1 MTLDSGAD
9 HTVVRADLISGSDY
23 MGRSSRVGNYCGW
36 WREMTLANVWIK
48 IGREYKFMH
57 EVLVVPRDCPNEVLL
72 GNDLEIFD
80 DLYRLAQ
87 VNGNPD
93 PNIKVVT
100 RVKARK
106 QKEQEE
112 LDKTRDA

>member
-23 MGRSSRVGNYCGW
+23 MGRSSHVGNYCGC
-36 WREMTLANVWIK
+36 WREVPMANVWIK

-80 DLYRLAQ
+80 ELYRLAQ

-93 PNIKVVT
+93 PT
-100 RVKARK
+100 LRW
-106 QKEQEE
+106 
-112 LDKTRDA
+112 LFG